1 MRLRLPSVMFGLA
14 ALTGLGLGGGAVLAQ
29 IDGPARGVTPIDN
42 GGAYEVTGVAVDIS
56 GKTAEAARLG
66 GWRIAQ
72 RKAWAVLAQ
81 RVGRGGMAASDGL
94 LDSLVSGLVVENEQI
109 GPNRYVARL
118 GVLFDRTRAAGV
130 LGVSAYADRSPPML
144 VMPLQV
150 SGGVSQMFEAR
161 TPWQQAWARF
171 RTGSSAIDYIRPS
184 GTGTD
189 PLLLNAGQ
197 IGRRSRGWWR
207 TILDQ
212 YGASDILIPVV
223 HLYRQ
228 WPGGPVIGV
237 FEARHGPDNTLL
249 GTVTLRVGSTD
260 GINQLLDTGVGRL
273 DGLYQKA
280 LASGMLHPDATLN
293 PPPKPEETVIDDT
306 TPGEEPIAGLDSAIA
321 STGAGI
327 ALTLQYDAPSA
338 SAVANAES
346 LVRSIPGV
354 VRAGT
359 TSLALGGVSLM
370 AVTFDGDP
378 EQLRRALEQRG
389 FQVSGA
395 GTTLR
400 IRRAAAAAPAAT
412 PPSDN
417 ATTG

>member
-1 MRLRLPSVMFGLA
+1 MRLRLPSIMFGLA
-14 ALTGLGLGGGAVLAQ
+14 ALAGLGVGGGAVLAQ
-29 IDGPARGVTPIDN
+29 IDGQARGVAPIDS
-42 GGAYEVTGVAVDIS
+42 GGAYEVTGVSVDVA

-72 RKAWAVLAQ
+72 RKAWAVLA
-81 RVGRGGMAASDGL
+81 RRLGRGGVGASDGL
-94 LDSLVSGLVVENEQI
+94 LDSLVSGIVVENEQI
-109 GPNRYVARL
+109 GPTRYVARL
-118 GVLFDRTRAAGV
+118 GVLFDRVRAAGV

-144 VMPLQV
+144 VMPLQI
-150 SGGVSQMFEAR
+150 SGGASQMFEAR

-171 RTGSSAIDYIRPS
+171 RTGNSSIDYIRPS

-223 HLYRQ
+223 RLYRQ

-237 FEARHGPDNTLL
+237 FEARHGPDNALI

-260 GINQLLDTGVGRL
+260 SINQLLDTGVGRL
-273 DGLYQKA
+273 DGMYQRA
-280 LASGMLHPDATLN
+280 LASGTLHPDATLN
-293 PPPKPEETVIDDT
+293 PPPKPEEAVIDDT
-306 TPGEEPIAGLDSAIA
+306 TPGEEPITGLDSAIA
-321 STGAGI
+321 ATGAGI
-327 ALTLQYDAPSA
+327 AITLQYDAPSA

-370 AVTFDGDP
+370 AVTYDGDP

-389 FQVSGA
+389 LQVSGS

-400 IRRAAAAAPAAT
+400 IRRAAPQPAPA
-412 PPSDN
+412 PQSDN
-417 ATTG
+417 VTTG

>member
-1 MRLRLPSVMFGLA
+1 MRLRSPSLTFGLA
-14 ALTGLGLGGGAVLAQ
+14 ALVALCAGGGAVLAQ
-29 IDGPARGVTPIDN
+29 IDGQSRGVAPVDN
-42 GGAYEVTGVAVDIS
+42 GGSYEVTGVSVDVS

-72 RKAWAVLAQ
+72 RKAWATLAQ
-81 RVGRGGMAASDGL
+81 RLGRGGQGASDGL
-94 LDSLVSGLVVENEQI
+94 LDSLVSGIVVEHEQL

-118 GVLFDRTRAAGV
+118 GVLFDRVRAASV
-130 LGVSAYADRSPPML
+130 LGVSAYADRSLPML

-171 RTGSSAIDYIRPS
+171 RTGNSTIDYIRPA

-197 IGRRSRGWWR
+197 INRRSRGWWR

-223 HLYRQ
+223 RLYRQ

-237 FEARHGPDNTLL
+237 FEARHGPDNALL
-249 GTVTLRVGSTD
+249 GTVTLRVGGTD
-260 GINQLLDTGVGRL
+260 GLNQLLDTGVGRL
-273 DGLYQKA
+273 DGVYQRA
-280 LASGMLHPDATLN
+280 LASGALHVDPSLS
-293 PPPKPEETVIDDT
+293 PPPKPQAEVIDDT
-306 TPGEEPIAGLDSAIA
+306 TPGEEPIAGLDAVIA
-321 STGAGI
+321 SSGAGI
-327 ALTLQYDAPSA
+327 AVSLQYDAPTA

-359 TSLALGGVSLM
+359 TSLALGGVSIM
-370 AVTFDGDP
+370 AVTYDGDP
-378 EQLRRALEQRG
+378 DQLRRALEQRG
-389 FQVSGA
+389 FQVSGS
-395 GTTLR
+395 GTALR
-400 IRRAAAAAPAAT
+400 IRRAPQVPSPALPAD
-412 PPSDN
+412 SVI
-417 ATTG
+417 TG

>member
-1 MRLRLPSVMFGLA
+1 MRLRSPSMMFGLA
-14 ALTGLGLGGGAVLAQ
+14 ALVGLCAGGGAVLAQ
-29 IDGPARGVTPIDN
+29 IDGQARGVAPVDN
-42 GGAYEVTGVAVDIS
+42 GGSYEVTGVAVDVS

-72 RKAWAVLAQ
+72 RKAWAMLAQ
-81 RVGRGGMAASDGL
+81 RLGRSGMGASDGL
-94 LDSLVSGLVVENEQI
+94 LDSLVSGIVVENEQI
-109 GPNRYVARL
+109 GPTRYVAKL
-118 GVLFDRTRAAGV
+118 GVLFDRVRAASV

-150 SGGVSQMFEAR
+150 SGGVSQMFETR

-171 RTGSSAIDYIRPS
+171 RTGNSTIDYVRPA
-184 GTGTD
+184 GTGAD
-189 PLLLNAGQ
+189 PLYLNVGQ

-237 FEARHGPDNTLL
+237 FEARHGPDNASL
-249 GTVTLRVGSTD
+249 GTITLRVGSTD
-260 GINQLLDTGVGRL
+260 GLNQLLDTGVARL
-273 DGLYQKA
+273 DGLYQRA
-280 LASGMLHPDATLN
+280 LASGALHPDSTLR
-293 PPPKPEETVIDDT
+293 PPPKPPAPVIDDT
-306 TPGEEPIAGLDSAIA
+306 TPGEEPISGLDATIA

-327 ALTLQYDAPSA
+327 AVTLQYDAPTA

-359 TSLALGGVSLM
+359 TSLALGGVSIM
-370 AVTFDGDP
+370 AVTYDGDP
-378 EQLRRALEQRG
+378 DQLRRALEQRG
-389 FQVSGA
+389 FQVSGS

-400 IRRAAAAAPAAT
+400 VRRAPQVNAPAL
-412 PPSDN
+412 PSDSVI
-417 ATTG
+417 TG

>member
-1 MRLRLPSVMFGLA
+1 MRLRLPSLMYGLT
-14 ALTGLGLGGGAVLAQ
+14 ALVAVGAGGGAVLAQ
-29 IDGPARGVTPIDN
+29 IEGQDRGVAPVDS
-42 GGAYEVTGVAVDIS
+42 GGAYEVTGVTVDVS
-56 GKTAEAARLG
+56 GSTAEAARLG

-72 RKAWAVLAQ
+72 RKAWAMLAQ
-81 RVGRGGMAASDGL
+81 RLGRGGVGASDGL
-94 LDSLVSGLVVENEQI
+94 LDSLVSGIVVENEQI
-109 GPNRYVARL
+109 GPTRYVARL
-118 GVLFDRTRAAGV
+118 GVLFDRVRAASV

-144 VMPLQV
+144 VMPLQI
-150 SGGVSQMFEAR
+150 SGGSAQMFESR
-161 TPWQQAWARF
+161 TPWQLAWARF
-171 RTGSSAIDYIRPS
+171 RTGNSSIDYIRPS
-184 GTGTD
+184 GTGMD

-223 HLYRQ
+223 RLYRQ

-237 FEARHGPDNTLL
+237 FEARHGPDNVLL

-260 GINQLLDTGVGRL
+260 ALPQLLDTGVARL
-273 DGLYQKA
+273 DGLYQRA
-280 LASGMLHPDATLN
+280 LAGGTLHPDSTLA
-293 PPPKPEETVIDDT
+293 PPPKPEV
-306 TPGEEPIAGLDSAIA
+306 PIADDSMGGDEPVAGIDSAIA
-321 STGAGI
+321 PSGAGI
-327 ALTLQYDAPSA
+327 SVTLQYDAPSA

-346 LVRSIPGV
+346 LVRGIPGV
-354 VRAGT
+354 VRAAT

-370 AVTFDGDP
+370 GVTYDGDP

-389 FQVSGA
+389 YQVSGS

-400 IRRAAAAAPAAT
+400 IRRAPQVQAPA

-417 ATTG
+417 VITG

>member
-1 MRLRLPSVMFGLA
+1 MRLRLPPIMAGLA
-14 ALTGLGLGGGAVLAQ
+14 ALAGLGMGGGAVFAQ
-29 IDGPARGVTPIDN
+29 IEGQARGVAPVDN
-42 GGAYEVTGVAVDIS
+42 GGSYEVTGVAVDVS

-72 RKAWAVLAQ
+72 RKGWAILAQ
-81 RVGRGGMAASDGL
+81 RLGRGGTAASDGL
-94 LDSLVSGLVVENEQI
+94 LDSLVSGIVVENEQI
-109 GPNRYVARL
+109 GPTRYVAKL
-118 GVLFDRTRAAGV
+118 GILFDRVRAASV

-144 VMPLQV
+144 VMPLQI

-171 RTGSSAIDYIRPS
+171 RTGNTTIDYIRPA
-184 GTGTD
+184 GTGAE
-189 PLLLNAGQ
+189 PLLLDAGQ

-207 TILDQ
+207 AILDQ

-260 GINQLLDTGVGRL
+260 GLPQLLDTGVMRL

-280 LASGMLHPDATLN
+280 LASGTLQPDVSLS
-293 PPPKPEETVIDDT
+293 PPPKPQATITDDT
-306 TPGEEPIAGLDSAIA
+306 APGEEPIAGLDAAIA
-321 STGAGI
+321 SSGAGI
-327 ALTLQYDAPSA
+327 AVTLQYDAPTA

-346 LVRSIPGV
+346 LVRGIPGV
-354 VRAGT
+354 IRAGT
-359 TSLALGGVSLM
+359 TSLALGGVSIM
-370 AVTFDGDP
+370 AVTYDGDP
-378 EQLRRALEQRG
+378 DQLRRALEQRG
-389 FQVSGA
+389 LQVSGS

-400 IRRAAAAAPAAT
+400 IRRAPQVPAPV
-412 PPSDN
+412 PPSDGVI
-417 ATTG
+417 TG

>member
-1 MRLRLPSVMFGLA
+1 MRLRLPSIMAGLA
-14 ALTGLGLGGGAVLAQ
+14 ALAGIGIGGGAVLAQ
-29 IDGPARGVTPIDN
+29 IEGQTRGVAPVDN
-42 GGAYEVTGVAVDIS
+42 GGSYEVTGVAVDVS
-56 GKTAEAARLG
+56 GKTPEAARLG

-72 RKAWAVLAQ
+72 RKAWAILAQ
-81 RVGRGGMAASDGL
+81 RLGRGGTAASDGL
-94 LDSLVSGLVVENEQI
+94 LDSLVSGIVVENEQI
-109 GPNRYVARL
+109 GPTRYVAKL
-118 GVLFDRTRAAGV
+118 GVLFDRVRAASV

-171 RTGSSAIDYIRPS
+171 RTGNSTIDYIRPS
-184 GTGTD
+184 GTGAE
-189 PLLLNAGQ
+189 PLLMNAGQ

-207 TILDQ
+207 SILDQ

-237 FEARHGPDNTLL
+237 FEARHGPDNILL
-249 GTVTLRVGSTD
+249 GTITLRVGSTD
-260 GINQLLDTGVGRL
+260 GLPQLLDTGVARL

-280 LASGMLHPDATLN
+280 LASGALHPDATLA
-293 PPPKPEETVIDDT
+293 PPPKPQAVVIDDT
-306 TPGEEPIAGLDSAIA
+306 TPGEEPIAGLDATIA
-321 STGAGI
+321 SSGAGI
-327 ALTLQYDAPSA
+327 AVTLQYDAPTA

-346 LVRSIPGV
+346 LIRGIPGV

-359 TSLALGGVSLM
+359 TSLALGGVSIM
-370 AVTFDGDP
+370 AVTYDGDP
-378 EQLRRALEQRG
+378 DQLRRALEQRG
-389 FQVSGA
+389 LQVSGS

-400 IRRAAAAAPAAT
+400 IRRAPQVPAPV
-412 PPSDN
+412 PPTDTV
-417 ATTG
+417 TTG

>member
-1 MRLRLPSVMFGLA
+1 MRLRSPSLMFGLV
-14 ALTGLGLGGGAVLAQ
+14 ALVGLGAGGGAVLAQ
-29 IDGPARGVTPIDN
+29 IEGQSRGVMPIDN
-42 GGAYEVTGVAVDIS
+42 GGSYEVTGVSVDVS
-56 GKTAEAARLG
+56 GKTAEDARLG

-72 RKAWAVLAQ
+72 RKAWAMLAQ
-81 RVGRGGMAASDGL
+81 RLGRSGTGASDGL
-94 LDSLVSGLVVENEQI
+94 LDSLVSGIVVENEQI
-109 GPNRYVARL
+109 GPTRYVAKL
-118 GVLFDRTRAAGV
+118 GVLFDRVRAASV

-171 RTGSSAIDYIRPS
+171 RTGNSTIDYIRPS

-207 TILDQ
+207 TVLDQ

-237 FEARHGPDNTLL
+237 FEARHGPDNALL
-249 GTVTLRVGSTD
+249 GTITLRVGSTD
-260 GINQLLDTGVGRL
+260 GLNQLLDTGVARL
-273 DGLYQKA
+273 DGLYQRA
-280 LASGMLHPDATLN
+280 LASGALHPDSSLT
-293 PPPKPEETVIDDT
+293 PPPKAEAVVIDDSA
-306 TPGEEPIAGLDSAIA
+306 PGEEPIAGLDAAIA
-321 STGAGI
+321 SSGAGI
-327 ALTLQYDAPSA
+327 AVSLQYDAPTA

-346 LVRSIPGV
+346 LVRTIPGV
-354 VRAGT
+354 VRAST
-359 TSLALGGVSLM
+359 TSLALGGVSIM
-370 AVTFDGDP
+370 AVTYDGDP
-378 EQLRRALEQRG
+378 DQLRRALEQRG
-389 FQVSGA
+389 FQVSGS

-400 IRRAAAAAPAAT
+400 IRRAPQVQTPALPT
-412 PPSDN
+412 DSV
-417 ATTG
+417 TTG

>member
-14 ALTGLGLGGGAVLAQ
+14 ALAGLGVGGSAVLAQ
-29 IDGPARGVTPIDN
+29 IEGQARGVTPIDS
-42 GGAYEVTGVAVDIS
+42 GGAYEVTGVSVDVS

-81 RVGRGGMAASDGL
+81 RLGRGGVGASDGL
-94 LDSLVSGLVVENEQI
+94 LDSLVSGIVVENEQI
-109 GPNRYVARL
+109 GPTRYVARL
-118 GVLFDRTRAAGV
+118 GVLFDRARAAGV

-144 VMPLQV
+144 VLPLQV
-150 SGGVSQMFEAR
+150 SGGTSQMFEAR

-171 RTGSSAIDYIRPS
+171 RTGNSSIDYIRPS
-184 GTGTD
+184 GTGSD

-223 HLYRQ
+223 HVYRQ

-237 FEARHGPDNTLL
+237 FEARHGPDNALID
-249 GTVTLRVGSTD
+249 TVTLRVGSTD
-260 GINQLLDTGVGRL
+260 AINQLLDTGVARL
-273 DGLYQKA
+273 DGIYQRA
-280 LASGMLHPDATLN
+280 LAGGMLHPDATLN
-293 PPPKPEETVIDDT
+293 PPPKPEEAVIDDT
-306 TPGEEPIAGLDSAIA
+306 SPGEEPIAGLDAVIG

-327 ALTLQYDAPSA
+327 AVTLQYDTPSA

-346 LVRSIPGV
+346 LIRSIPGV

-370 AVTFDGDP
+370 AVTYDGDP

-389 FQVSGA
+389 LQVSGS

-400 IRRAAAAAPAAT
+400 IRRAAQVPAPAL
-412 PPSDN
+412 PSDN
-417 ATTG
+417 AITG